1 MKQLL
6 RKSRRNFANFANE
19 ANEANEPMI
28 HMGIERFRVI
38 SFLWVVENAS
48 ELKKESSE

>member
-6 RKSRRNFANFANE
+6 RKSRRNFANF